1 MLIFEIIFRR
11 VLVNSSNCYLS
22 KKMNSKS
29 NVAQKNMVPSVLVF
43 FCDVLCMK
51 NICHACSI
59 EKLGCVVQV
68 FFIVDICYF
77 C

>member
-1 MLIFEIIFRR
+1 M
-11 VLVNSSNCYLS
+11 LS
-22 KKMNSKS
+22 KSG
-29 NVAQKNMVPSVLVF
+29 VAQKNIVPSVLIF

-68 FFIVDICYF
+68 LLFDGFYCF